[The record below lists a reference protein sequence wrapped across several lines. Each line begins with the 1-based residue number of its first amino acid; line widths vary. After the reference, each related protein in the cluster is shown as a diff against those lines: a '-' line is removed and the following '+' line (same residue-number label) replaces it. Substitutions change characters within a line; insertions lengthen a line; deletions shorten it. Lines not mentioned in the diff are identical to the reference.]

1 MTRPAAPRHAPT
13 GWRGPDRLARFLL
26 PGSRLRLFT
35 SAPPLPL
42 PVVTRR
48 ALRSA
53 LSAGALSVVVG
64 VGGMLMP
71 GAMGA
76 QAAPKGEPPRPFA
89 RFSASAQA
97 LRDSVVAIARSQ
109 LGTRYKLGGTT
120 PNVALD
126 CSALVRHV
134 MAAFD
139 LRLPR
144 TAQQQA
150 ATGIEVPRQLDALK
164 PGDLLTFGR
173 GTRISHVGIYVGDG
187 RMVHAST
194 SRRRVIETALTPRSP
209 LVRQWKGVRRLIPAD
224 SVLRDSLLALA
235 DSLSR

>member
-1 MTRPAAPRHAPT
+1 MSHLPRSRRPLRAALVAV
-13 GWRGPDRLARFLL
+13 A
-26 PGSRLRLFT
+26 
-35 SAPPLPL
+35 A
-42 PVVTRR
+42 
-48 ALRSA
+48 AC
-53 LSAGALSVVVG
+53 VVG
-64 VGGMLMP
+64 GVAP
-71 GAMGA
+71 VAGA
-76 QAAPKGEPPRPFA
+76 QAAPRGEAPRPFA

-139 LRLPR
+139 LPLPR

-150 ATGIEVPRQLDALK
+150 ATGVEVPRQLDALK

-173 GTRISHVGIYVGDG
+173 GTRISHVGIYVGEG

-194 SRRRVIETALTPRSP
+194 SRRRVVEIALTPRSP

-224 SVLRDSLLALA
+224 SLLRDSLLALA

>member
-26 PGSRLRLFT
+26 PGQRLRLLT

-64 VGGMLMP
+64 VGGMLTP
-71 GAMGA
+71 GAVQA
-76 QAAPKGEPPRPFA
+76 QTAPKGEPPRPFA

-97 LRDSVVAIARSQ
+97 LRDSVVSIARSQ

-194 SRRRVIETALTPRSP
+194 SRRRVVETALTPRSP

>member
-1 MTRPAAPRHAPT
+1 MAAALAWVPAARAQDT
-13 GWRGPDRLARFLL
+13 
-26 PGSRLRLFT
+26 PG
-35 SAPPLPL
+35 
-42 PVVTRR
+42 
-48 ALRSA
+48 
-53 LSAGALSVVVG
+53 
-64 VGGMLMP
+64 
-71 GAMGA
+71 
-76 QAAPKGEPPRPFA
+76 GERPRPFA
-89 RFSASAQA
+89 QFSVSAQA
-97 LRDSVVAIARSQ
+97 LRDSVVARARTQ

-126 CSALVRHV
+126 CSALVRYV
-134 MAAFD
+134 MEAFS
-139 LRLPR
+139 LPLPR

-150 ATGIEVPRQLDALK
+150 RSGVEVPRRLDALK

-173 GTRISHVGIYVGDG
+173 GSRVSHVGIYVGEG

-209 LVRQWKGVRRLIPAD
+209 LVRQWKGVRRLLPAD

>member
-1 MTRPAAPRHAPT
+1 
-13 GWRGPDRLARFLL
+13 
-26 PGSRLRLFT
+26 
-35 SAPPLPL
+35 LPL

-53 LSAGALSVVVG
+53 LSAGVLSVVVG

-71 GAMGA
+71 GAVQA
-76 QAAPKGEPPRPFA
+76 QTAPKGEPPRPFA

-97 LRDSVVAIARSQ
+97 LRDSVVSIARSQ

-194 SRRRVIETALTPRSP
+194 SRRRVVETALTPRSP

>member
-1 MTRPAAPRHAPT
+1 MVALVVAVAVAGAPVRAQE
-13 GWRGPDRLARFLL
+13 
-26 PGSRLRLFT
+26 
-35 SAPPLPL
+35 APPAE
-42 PVVTRR
+42 T
-48 ALRSA
+48 
-53 LSAGALSVVVG
+53 
-64 VGGMLMP
+64 
-71 GAMGA
+71 
-76 QAAPKGEPPRPFA
+76 PRPFA

-97 LRDSVVAIARSQ
+97 LRDSVVARARAQ

-139 LRLPR
+139 LPLPR

-150 ATGIEVPRQLDALK
+150 RTGVEVPRRLDALR

-173 GTRISHVGIYVGDG
+173 GSRISHVGIYVGEG

-209 LVRQWKGVRRLIPAD
+209 LVRQWKGVRRLLPAD

>member
-1 MTRPAAPRHAPT
+1 M
-13 GWRGPDRLARFLL
+13 
-26 PGSRLRLFT
+26 
-35 SAPPLPL
+35 PL

-71 GAMGA
+71 GAVQA
-76 QAAPKGEPPRPFA
+76 QTAPKGEPPRPFA

-97 LRDSVVAIARSQ
+97 LRDSVVSIARSQ

-194 SRRRVIETALTPRSP
+194 SRRRVVETALTPRSP

>member
-1 MTRPAAPRHAPT
+1 M
-13 GWRGPDRLARFLL
+13 
-26 PGSRLRLFT
+26 
-35 SAPPLPL
+35 PL

-53 LSAGALSVVVG
+53 LSAGVLSVVVG

-71 GAMGA
+71 GAVQA
-76 QAAPKGEPPRPFA
+76 QTAPKGEPPRPFA

-97 LRDSVVAIARSQ
+97 LRDSVVSIARSQ

-194 SRRRVIETALTPRSP
+194 SRRRVVETALTPRSP

>member
-1 MTRPAAPRHAPT
+1 VAVAAAC
-13 GWRGPDRLARFLL
+13 
-26 PGSRLRLFT
+26 
-35 SAPPLPL
+35 
-42 PVVTRR
+42 
-48 ALRSA
+48 
-53 LSAGALSVVVG
+53 VVG
-64 VGGMLMP
+64 GVAP
-71 GAMGA
+71 VAGA
-76 QAAPKGEPPRPFA
+76 QAAPRGEAPRPFA

-139 LRLPR
+139 LPLPR

-150 ATGIEVPRQLDALK
+150 ATGVEVPRQLDALK

-173 GTRISHVGIYVGDG
+173 GTRISHVGIYVGEG

-194 SRRRVIETALTPRSP
+194 SRRRVVEIALTPRSP

-224 SVLRDSLLALA
+224 SLLRDSLLALA

>member
-1 MTRPAAPRHAPT
+1 M

-26 PGSRLRLFT
+26 PAARHHPST
-35 SAPPLPL
+35 SAPHVPL
-42 PVVTRR
+42 PVVTPR

-64 VGGMLMP
+64 VGGMLVP
-71 GAMGA
+71 GTAAA
-76 QAAPKGEPPRPFA
+76 QAASKGEPPRPFA

-139 LRLPR
+139 LPLPR

-173 GTRISHVGIYVGDG
+173 GTRISHVGIYVGEG

-194 SRRRVIETALTPRSP
+194 SRRRVVETALTPRSP